1 MAREQA
7 IPSNDRASH
16 RLEDVARYRVVFAD
30 CDLMRIMYFGSY
42 PRLLEIGR
50 AELFRR
56 LGHPFPSY
64 IARGLYLAVVV
75 ARCRY
80 LKPARYDDE
89 LVLRAGVIEVSRA
102 KVTIAYE
109 IARSDGELLAT
120 ATTVHAVLDDTG
132 RPQRIPAE
140 FAEACLRMVG

>member
-1 MAREQA
+1 MNGTDAVEGRSEL
-7 IPSNDRASH
+7 P
-16 RLEDVARYRVVFAD
+16 EVARYRVVFAD

-64 IARGLYLAVVV
+64 IARGLYLAVVDV
-75 ARCRY
+75 HCRY

-89 LVLRAGVIEVSRA
+89 LAIHADITAVSRA
-102 KVTIAYE
+102 KLTMSYVVMRDEE
-109 IARSDGELLAT
+109 ILLN
-120 ATTVHAVLDDTG
+120 ATTVHGVLDRTG
-132 RPQRIPAE
+132 RPQRIPPE
-140 FAEACLRMVG
+140 LFERISG